1 MLNIFYSRKISI
13 ADRNQAFV
21 YRKRMESAP
30 QQELK
35 FWDDSKATAAYGP
48 AANLQE
54 AVLEE
59 ARLVKSIKTNFNMA
73 TVRFM
78 RFIQE
83 LEIKYAFSME
93 DRVSDLDMD
102 GTMTF
107 HCNNIDGWHP

>member
-1 MLNIFYSRKISI
+1 MFYSRKISQ

-21 YRKRMESAP
+21 LRRRMESAP

-48 AANLQE
+48 AANVQE
-54 AVLEE
+54 AIQEE

-73 TVRFM
+73 TTRFM
-78 RFIQE
+78 RCIQE
-83 LEIKYAFSME
+83 LEMKYAFSFD
-93 DRVSDLDMD
+93 DRVLDLDMD

-107 HCNNIDGWHP
+107 HLNNIDGWHP